1 LNTFVFIWNERSF
14 QGSTAMSNSNLKT
27 VLITG
32 ATAGIGR
39 TTALHLA
46 GLGHHVIASGRKPT
60 ELARLEADA
69 RGLAGKLD
77 VIPLDITQPASIAA
91 AVEAVAA
98 LTGDRG
104 LDVLINNAG
113 FGVLGPTSEISDAEM
128 RRQYETNVF
137 GLMNVTR
144 AFLPGMRAR
153 RAGRI
158 INVSSVGGRITLP
171 YFGVYNSTKYAVESL
186 SDALRYELRPFG
198 IDIVLIEPGV
208 IRTSFESTAVTGLDG
223 FAATPY
229 GRALANYERMS
240 RSADRFAA
248 NPIVVAR
255 AIGRAAV
262 ARRPAARYVTPR
274 LNSVALWL
282 SAILPT
288 PVWDW
293 AMRRAGYLTAAAL
306 DLSAVPV
313 AVPAVPVAVPAPP
326 APRTAPSAEVR
337 AAN

>member
-1 LNTFVFIWNERSF
+1 M
-14 QGSTAMSNSNLKT
+14 STSKT

-46 GLGHHVIASGRKPT
+46 QLGHHVIASGRKPT
-60 ELARLEADA
+60 ELARLAAEA

-77 VIPLDITQPASIAA
+77 VIPLDATQPDSIAA
-91 AVEAVAA
+91 AVEAVAR
-98 LTGDRG
+98 LTGERG
-104 LDVLINNAG
+104 LDALINNAG
-113 FGVLGPTSEISDAEM
+113 FGVLGPTSEISDAEL

-137 GLMNVTR
+137 GLMSVTR
-144 AFLPGMRAR
+144 AFLPAMRAR

-198 IDIVLIEPGV
+198 IDVALIEPGV
-208 IRTSFESTAVTGLDG
+208 IRTSFEATAAAGIDG

-229 GRALANYERMS
+229 GRALTHYEKMS
-240 RSADRFAA
+240 KAADRFAA

-255 AIGRAAV
+255 AIARAV
-262 ARRPAARYVTPR
+262 QARRPAARYVTPR
-274 LNSVALWL
+274 LNSVAVWL

-288 PVWDW
+288 RAWDW
-293 AMRRAGYLTAAAL
+293 AMRRVGYLTPAGL
-306 DLSAVPV
+306 ELSAVPV
-313 AVPAVPVAVPAPP
+313 VPAAPTE
-326 APRTAPSAEVR
+326 PRAASPSAGAR
-337 AAN
+337 AAS